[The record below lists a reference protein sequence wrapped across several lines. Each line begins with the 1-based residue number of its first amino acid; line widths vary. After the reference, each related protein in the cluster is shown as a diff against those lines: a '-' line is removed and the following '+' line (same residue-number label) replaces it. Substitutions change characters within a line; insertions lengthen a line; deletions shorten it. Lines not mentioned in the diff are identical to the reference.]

1 MHLGDGVAVGL
12 EGHQAAGV
20 RAEGGFPQLVRVHFT
35 EALEAGDGDLVFLDA
50 FFGELVQRLLLFGFI
65 EAIDFARV
73 ALGLDIDAEQR
84 RLRDVDVALFDQRRE
99 VLEEEGEQQHLDVRA
114 IDVGVGHHDDAAV
127 AQAGDID
134 AVDLV
139 NAVRIDADGYRNVV
153 HLVVLEQLVALDF
166 PGVQHLAAQGQHGLG
181 FLVAALLG
189 GAAGRIALDQEDF
202 VAGDVVRFA
211 VGQLAGQGG
220 DAGRFLLLD
229 LLGRFHAVLR
239 GLDRQ
244 FGDLLA
250 EIGMAVQ
257 PQLEGVAHHLGDQ
270 LVSVARGQFFL
281 GLALE
286 LRVEHLG
293 REQVGHLAA
302 NVFLRQLHFRRQDG
316 VVFGKGLDRFENAG
330 FQPGF
335 VGAAVQRRD
344 QVDVAFRLAAAFLEP
359 GQRPGGAFADREAVF
374 DCDIFLANEDRRHR
388 LANHHF
394 AEVIGHAVLV
404 APDFLVLPF
413 DVQLDGD
420 VGHQH
425 GLRAQ
430 QMLQLAEIDLRR
442 IEILG
447 VG

>member
-1 MHLGDGVAVGL
+1 M
-12 EGHQAAGV
+12 
-20 RAEGGFPQLVRVHFT
+20 
-35 EALEAGDGDLVFLDA
+35 
-50 FFGELVQRLLLFGFI
+50 
-65 EAIDFARV
+65 
-73 ALGLDIDAEQR
+73 
-84 RLRDVDVALFDQRRE
+84 RDVDVALFDQRRE

-229 LLGRFHAVLR
+229 LLGRFHPVLR
-239 GLDRQ
+239 RLDRQ
-244 FGDLLA
+244 FGDFLA
-250 EIGMAVQ
+250 EVRMAVQ
-257 PQLEGVAHHLGDQ
+257 PQFEWVAHHLGDQ
-270 LVSVARGQFFL
+270 LVGITGSQFFL

-286 LRVEHLG
+286 LRIKHLG
-293 REQVGHLAA
+293 GEQVGHLAA
-302 NVFLRQLHFRRQDG
+302 DVFLRQLDLGRQDG
-316 VVFGKGLDRFENAG
+316 VVLGEGFHCLEDAGLQAG
-330 FQPGF
+330 L
-335 VGAAVQRRD
+335 VRAAIERRD
-344 QVDVAFRLAAAFLEP
+344 QIDVAFRLAAAFLEP

-374 DCDIFLANEDRRHR
+374 DLDVFFANENRRDW
-388 LANHHF
+388 LADHHF

-404 APDFLVLPF
+404 APGFLVLAF
-413 DVQLDGD
+413 DVQFDRD
-420 VGHQH
+420 VRHQH
-425 GLRAQ
+425 R
-430 QMLQLAEIDLRR
+430 
-442 IEILG
+442 LG
-447 VG
+447 A